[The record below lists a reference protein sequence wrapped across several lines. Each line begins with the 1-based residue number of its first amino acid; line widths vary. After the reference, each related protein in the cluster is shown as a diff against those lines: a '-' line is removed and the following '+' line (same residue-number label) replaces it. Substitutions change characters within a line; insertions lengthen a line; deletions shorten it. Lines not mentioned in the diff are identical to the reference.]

1 MRRFCEALPADRL
14 LQGND
19 YNFERTI
26 AKEEKFRK
34 YIDPESGATLTYASS
49 LTILAHFISCLVS
62 STSYIEIGIIVSVDC
77 QQPDAS
83 ASPIFSMR
91 VDNKLF
97 VCEVVLPENS
107 PVRSATGRPSS
118 RKAIA
123 KRSAAFE
130 ACLLLRQGCHLDSNL
145 LPTYHKHLPVMR
157 NAHLALNMNKAS
169 QYDMMVKPSLWKAT
183 RGCQPTALFIT
194 VMELDLPE
202 NLGRDSQPLALL
214 TRTRLPDFPRFVLH
228 LQPDKTSDIVCKSM
242 LKSLPVPGVTL
253 SKFTN
258 FTLRIYKDIFNKKF
272 EINEPQ
278 MDYWLVPIV
287 KYRPIR
293 AHENDVEGLIDWEV
307 LDYVDQNIE
316 WKWTI
321 HEPNSSLENRYLVDR
336 WDGGRRFFS
345 SRVVPGLRALDPV
358 PEDVAAHK
366 YMKSIID
373 YSVSLYPRAR
383 EKAVWLSDQPVIT
396 AHRILHRLN
405 WLDEFSEQ
413 QKQAK
418 SKAYICPEPL
428 LFSAVCVL

>member
-1 MRRFCEALPADRL
+1 
-14 LQGND
+14 
-19 YNFERTI
+19 
-26 AKEEKFRK
+26 
-34 YIDPESGATLTYASS
+34 
-49 LTILAHFISCLVS
+49 
-62 STSYIEIGIIVSVDC
+62 
-77 QQPDAS
+77 
-83 ASPIFSMR
+83 MR

-97 VCEVVLPENS
+97 VCEVILPENS

-118 RKAIA
+118 RKSVA

-130 ACLLLRQGCHLDSNL
+130 ACLLLRQGGHLDSNL

-183 RGCQPTALFIT
+183 RGYQPAALFMTI
-194 VMELDLPE
+194 MELDLPE
-202 NLGRDSQPLALL
+202 NFGRDSQPLALL
-214 TRTRLPDFPRFVLH
+214 TRTRLPDFPRFLLH
-228 LQPDKTSDIVCKSM
+228 LQPDKTSEIVCKSM
-242 LKSLPVPGVTL
+242 LRSLPVPGATL

-272 EINEPQ
+272 ETNELQ

-287 KYRPIR
+287 KDRPVR
-293 AHENDVEGLIDWEV
+293 AQEKDVEGLIDWDV

-316 WKWTI
+316 WRWTI

-345 SRVVPGLRALDPV
+345 SSVIPGLRASDPV
-358 PEDVAAHK
+358 PEDAAAHK

-383 EKAVWLSDQPVIT
+383 EKAVWLPDQPVIA
-396 AHRILHRLN
+396 AHRIMHRLN

-413 QKQAK
+413 QRQAK
-418 SKAYICPEPL
+418 NKAYICPEPL